1 MKNVYIIHG
10 WDGSPEEPMLQWLKL
25 SLEDKGINVSVP
37 AMPNAEAPEVN
48 AWIGKIKEIVSPNEN
63 TILVGHSIGCQAIL
77 RYLET
82 IDEDI
87 KITGIVLIAPSMKL
101 DEQTLKEEGEEVM
114 KVAEPWMDN
123 PIDFKKVKSHIG
135 KAIAIFSDND
145 PYVSLEQKD
154 IFEDR
159 LGADIVIEHNKG
171 HFDPDSNVRELF
183 SALDAILS
191 L

>member
-1 MKNVYIIHG
+1 MKNVCIIHG
-10 WDGSPEEPMLQWLKL
+10 WDGSPEEPMLQWLKS
-25 SLEDKGINVSVP
+25 SLEDKGFNVSVP
-37 AMPNAEAPEVN
+37 AMPDTEAPEIS
-48 AWIGKIKEIVSPNEN
+48 AWVGKIKDIVSPNEN

-77 RYLET
+77 RYLEI

-87 KITGIVLIAPSMKL
+87 KITGIILIAPWMKL
-101 DEQTLKEEGEEVM
+101 DEQTLKEEGKEVI
-114 KVAEPWMDN
+114 KVAEPWMNN
-123 PIDFKKVKSHIG
+123 PINFEKIKNHIG

-145 PYVSLEQKD
+145 PYVSLEQKN

-171 HFDPDSNVRELF
+171 HFDPHSNVRELP
-183 SALDAILS
+183 SALNAILS